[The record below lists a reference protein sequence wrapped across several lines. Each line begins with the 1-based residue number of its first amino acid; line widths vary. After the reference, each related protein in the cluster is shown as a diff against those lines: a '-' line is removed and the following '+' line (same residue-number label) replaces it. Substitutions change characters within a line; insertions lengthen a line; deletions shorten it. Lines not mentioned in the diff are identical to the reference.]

1 MISAYSFHGLI
12 KRNMIKLLISETE
25 RTGGW
30 IMNILIVEDDFV
42 SRKFMAKFLSKYG
55 TCQAAEDGELAINM
69 YKEAVKNGK
78 PFDLICMD
86 ILMPKL
92 DGYETLEQIRK
103 FEEEQ
108 GFTRQQEVKVIMTSG
123 MDTSTNAMKA
133 FELGC
138 VAYTSKPIDIV
149 QFDNLLQELH
159 LI

>member
-1 MISAYSFHGLI
+1 
-12 KRNMIKLLISETE
+12 
-25 RTGGW
+25 
-30 IMNILIVEDDFV
+30 MNILVVEDDFV
-42 SRKFMAKFLSKYG
+42 SRKFMTKFLSKYG
-55 TCQAAEDGELAINM
+55 NCQIAEDGEVAVRM
-69 YKEAVKNGK
+69 YKEAVEKK
-78 PFDLICMD
+78 RPYDLICLD
-86 ILMPKL
+86 IVMPNM

-103 FEEEQ
+103 YEEEQ

-123 MDTSTNAMKA
+123 MDTSTNALKA